1 MESIQR
7 HLSLRLGLALLLVYI
22 LFGLAASYSFRL
34 LTEHHVGS
42 RLEHDAQ
49 GLLVALVSA
58 GSGGE
63 LQLRPGRVSPIYD
76 RVYSGHYFQIEIQI
90 EAGER
95 VLRSRSLWGQSLTL
109 PALAAGEATT
119 LRQSGPQDQL
129 LLVRVRR
136 YTKQDRELQLAVAE
150 DLSPIRAQVRR
161 LQLIYALLGLAVLI
175 ALLTYQR
182 RALRQGFAPVGRSC
196 RELEQLQRGERE
208 RLDETVPSELYPLV
222 HQVNQLLEVL
232 QGRLTRSRNALGN
245 LAHALKTPLARLQQE
260 LDHLPGAVDAQQRA
274 GLQQQLDQ
282 IRTLMERELRRA
294 RLAGRAQAGEPVL
307 LRPLCDGLLGVVRQV
322 YADKGLQL
330 ECEIAPDTSL
340 QADEQDLMEL
350 FGNLLDNACKWAR
363 SRVRV
368 TAWADSGRLR
378 VWIEDDGPGVAAERR
393 ADLSRRGVRADEAG
407 VAGHGLGLAIA
418 ADVVELYQGS
428 LKFDESAE
436 LGGFRVE
443 VEFPQT

>member
-1 MESIQR
+1 MPSIQR
-7 HLSLRLGLALLLVYI
+7 HLGLRLGLALLLVYI

-34 LTEHHVGS
+34 LTEHYVGT

-49 GLLVALVSA
+49 GLLVALVPT
-58 GSGGE
+58 GSGRE

-76 RVYSGHYFQIEIQI
+76 RVYSGHYFQIEI
-90 EAGER
+90 GDR
-95 VLRSRSLWGQSLTL
+95 VLRSRSLWDQSLTL
-109 PALAAGEATT
+109 PAPAAGEAVT

-136 YTKQDRELQLAVAE
+136 YTKQGRELQLAVAE
-150 DLSPIRAQVRR
+150 DLSPIRDQVRR

-175 ALLTYQR
+175 ALLIYQR

-196 RELEQLQRGERE
+196 RQLEQLQQGERE
-208 RLDETVPSELYPLV
+208 RLDETVPSELHPLV

-274 GLQQQLDQ
+274 GLQEQLDQ

-294 RLAGRAQAGEPVL
+294 RLAGRSQAGERVL
-307 LRPLCDGLLGVVRQV
+307 LRPLFDGLIGVVRQV

-330 ECEIAPDTSL
+330 ECGIAPDMSL

-368 TAWADSGRLR
+368 TAAADGGRLR
-378 VWIEDDGPGVAAERR
+378 LAIEDDGPGVDAGRR
-393 ADLSRRGVRADEAG
+393 ADLSHRGVRADEAG

-418 ADVVELYQGS
+418 ADVVELYAGRMN
-428 LKFDESAE
+428 FAESAE

-443 VEFPQT
+443 VEFPQS